1 MKGAGFAGGEKE
13 CAFYLDVI
21 NNFLKK
27 KLRQIVFNVNRVY
40 FSEQEIV

>member
-1 MKGAGFAGGEKE
+1 MCFLFGRDKQ
-13 CAFYLDVI
+13 
-21 NNFLKK
+21 FLKK